1 MMPAA
6 KTKKAVSPKT
16 LSKNTAEQIALNA
29 ARQAL
34 AEYSQSPDR
43 MEHVSD
49 IVDATVERAVEP
61 AVLATFNKL
70 GIDLSSE
77 DAREALRKD
86 MIHLRSWRELMEM
99 IKKEGIGS
107 VVKWVMA
114 GFFAIVVL
122 GIGAFIYHR

>member
-1 MMPAA
+1 MMPA
-6 KTKKAVSPKT
+6 KTKKAVAPKT

-70 GIDLSSE
+70 GIDLSTDE
-77 DAREALRKD
+77 AREALRKD
-86 MIHLRSWRELMEM
+86 MNHLRSWRELMET
-99 IKKEGIGS
+99 IRKEGLGAF
-107 VVKWVMA
+107 VKWVMA
-114 GFFAIVVL
+114 GIFAVIVL
-122 GIGAFIYHR
+122 GIGAFVYHR